1 MRIASTRLVTSTTT
15 AMLASFPTGEDR
27 RARSTTTLGT
37 LGRVVTS
44 TTTTT
49 ALSTVIPTASPDIG
63 NDYVECH
70 IGEEGYVFSDVWV
83 FTEDSYGNKNS

>member
-1 MRIASTRLVTSTTT
+1 MEVFGRSSNEFSYGLNSPGTIYPNFSRIVNEH
-15 AMLASFPTGEDR
+15 G
-27 RARSTTTLGT
+27 
-37 LGRVVTS
+37 
-44 TTTTT
+44 
-49 ALSTVIPTASPDIG
+49 VIEYGFDDNGAYVDDSYGSPDIG

>member
-1 MRIASTRLVTSTTT
+1 MVSST
-15 AMLASFPTGEDR
+15 PTM
-27 RARSTTTLGT
+27 
-37 LGRVVTS
+37 
-44 TTTTT
+44 
-49 ALSTVIPTASPDIG
+49 STVPTASPDIG